1 MLPFQG
7 SEIEKRTNT
16 VEEKYGPSA
25 SVGDEDEDEDED
37 ESDSESDE
45 SEDEDGEELTPAVD
59 AAILRTLA
67 RIKKRDPGIYEAGRD
82 VFTGEWDCEQHFTH
96 KIKVFRNVN

>member
-1 MLPFQG
+1 M
-7 SEIEKRTNT
+7 
-16 VEEKYGPSA
+16 
-25 SVGDEDEDEDED
+25 
-37 ESDSESDE
+37 
-45 SEDEDGEELTPAVD
+45 D

-82 VFTGEWDCEQHFTH
+82 VFTGEWDCEQHFTR